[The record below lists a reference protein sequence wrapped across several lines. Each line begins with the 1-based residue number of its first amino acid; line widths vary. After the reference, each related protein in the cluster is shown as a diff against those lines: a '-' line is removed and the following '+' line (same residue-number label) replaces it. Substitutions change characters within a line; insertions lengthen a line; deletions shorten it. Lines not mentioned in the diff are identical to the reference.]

1 MIDNKHVI
9 FPFRSCWFCE
19 WNHTLF
25 FFYFYSFL
33 TFHIL
38 FLDWYI
44 SLFFFFRVSVPRS
57 SLVSPHKFKP
67 HRRASF
73 DPTDSVGLSSHCLA
87 GWESSKPTVIPMPS
101 SLDLRTSLHKS
112 RTTLVCPYLG
122 ATCTVYTVHV
132 MRLILKIF
140 LLFVGNL
147 SFTFGVQLYLSIKF
161 GHCVVI
167 KGKAL

>member
-1 MIDNKHVI
+1 M
-9 FPFRSCWFCE
+9 
-19 WNHTLF
+19 
-25 FFYFYSFL
+25 
-33 TFHIL
+33 
-38 FLDWYI
+38 
-44 SLFFFFRVSVPRS
+44 SVPRS

-112 RTTLVCPYLG
+112 RTTLVCPYLSYVLRSYKYSVYC
-122 ATCTVYTVHV
+122 TCNEVDIEN
-132 MRLILKIF
+132 ILVVCRQS
-140 LLFVGNL
+140 LFYI
-147 SFTFGVQLYLSIKF
+147 SCIVQLYLSIKF

>member
-1 MIDNKHVI
+1 M
-9 FPFRSCWFCE
+9 
-19 WNHTLF
+19 
-25 FFYFYSFL
+25 
-33 TFHIL
+33 
-38 FLDWYI
+38 
-44 SLFFFFRVSVPRS
+44 SVPRS

-73 DPTDSVGLSSHCLA
+73 DPTDTVGLSSHCLA

-147 SFTFGVQLYLSIKF
+147 SFTFGVQLYLSIKSLCCDQGQGTLIF
-161 GHCVVI
+161 LLLVSSGV
-167 KGKAL
+167 

>member
-1 MIDNKHVI
+1 
-9 FPFRSCWFCE
+9 
-19 WNHTLF
+19 
-25 FFYFYSFL
+25 
-33 TFHIL
+33 
-38 FLDWYI
+38 
-44 SLFFFFRVSVPRS
+44 
-57 SLVSPHKFKP
+57 
-67 HRRASF
+67 
-73 DPTDSVGLSSHCLA
+73 
-87 GWESSKPTVIPMPS
+87 MPS

-147 SFTFGVQLYLSIKF
+147 SFTFGVQLHLSIKF

-167 KGKAL
+167 KGKALEFFSC